1 MRIGL
6 RATRRLRGA
15 SALILVFL
23 VIEFVDEFAFGAQ
36 EAALPVIRTD
46 LGLSYDQIGLLL
58 TLPALLAT
66 LLFEPVL
73 GVLGDVWK
81 RRLIILGGG
90 IGFALASLLVAGSQS
105 FAALLL
111 AMILFHP
118 SSGAFVS
125 LSQSTLMDIQPTRH
139 EYNMARWTFAG
150 SVGVV
155 SGALVVGAFVN
166 AGPGWRAFYG
176 LVGLLALMVVVV
188 LWRMPFPQ
196 NGAVQDEHP
205 SLLAGLRAGFVDAW
219 QAMRRREVVRWLV
232 LLEASDL
239 MLDVLHGYLAL
250 YFVDV
255 VGVDAGQAGLA
266 VALWTGVGLIG
277 DFAMIPLLNRVSGVT
292 YLRFSAALEFVLYSA
307 FLLVPGLIPKL
318 ILIAVI
324 GFFNAGWYAILQG
337 NLYTV
342 MPGQSGSVMTVS
354 TFFHLIS
361 TFAPLVIGLAA
372 ERFGLEAA
380 MFFPLIGCV
389 ALLIG
394 LPRRAPTLR
403 LEGDET
409 DGDS

>member
-1 MRIGL
+1 MRMGS
-6 RATRRLRGA
+6 RVARRLRGA

-23 VIEFVDEFAFGAQ
+23 IIEFVDEFAFGAQ

-81 RRLIILGGG
+81 RRLLILGGG
-90 IGFALASLLVAGSQS
+90 IGFALAAFMVAGSES

-125 LSQSTLMDIQPTRH
+125 LSQSTLMDIEPARH

-150 SVGVV
+150 SIGVV
-155 SGALVVGAFVN
+155 AGALVVGAFVTV
-166 AGPGWRAFYG
+166 GLGWRGFYG
-176 LVGLLALMVVVV
+176 LVGVLSLLAVIA
-188 LWRMPFPQ
+188 LWRLPFPQ
-196 NGAVQDEHP
+196 NAAAENEQP
-205 SLLAGLRAGFVDAW
+205 NLLVSLRAGFAEAW
-219 QAMRRREVVRWLV
+219 QAMRRREVVRWLL

-255 VGVDAGQAGLA
+255 VGLDAGQAGLA
-266 VALWTGVGLIG
+266 VAVWTGVGLIG
-277 DFAMIPLLNRVSGVT
+277 DFAMIPLLNRVSGVR
-292 YLRFSAALEFVLYSA
+292 YLRFSAALELVLYSA
-307 FLLVPGLIPKL
+307 FLLVPGLVPKL

-337 NLYTV
+337 NLYTA
-342 MPGQSGSVMTVS
+342 MPGQSGSVLTVG

-372 ERFGLEAA
+372 ERIGLEMA
-380 MFFPLIGCV
+380 MIFPLIGCV
-389 ALLIG
+389 ALLVG
-394 LPRRAPTLR
+394 LPRRVQTVIVKQENDR
-403 LEGDET
+403 
-409 DGDS
+409 